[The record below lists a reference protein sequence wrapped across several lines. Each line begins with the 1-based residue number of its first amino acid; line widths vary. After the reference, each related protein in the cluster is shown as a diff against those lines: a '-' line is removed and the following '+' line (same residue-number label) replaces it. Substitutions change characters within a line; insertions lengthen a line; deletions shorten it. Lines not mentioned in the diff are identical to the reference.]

1 MNGLGHRVGV
11 VLGALARAVLGC
23 AKPVW
28 QRPEPFEA
36 FCGFW
41 LLLPHSLFQPCYS
54 QPRQEIPSFPP
65 PPPLPGRFGKQRS
78 SLGDTLE
85 TVLEEWG
92 CTGTSE
98 SQLSKKTG
106 LPPFS
111 HFVILAK
118 PLGFLGLGV
127 LICTIGQG
135 SLVLTLMAWVP
146 KGIMPIPRMEE
157 GEAVRNPW
165 VGWAQALDR
174 PR

>member
-1 MNGLGHRVGV
+1 MVLATGWGWCWEPLPGLCW
-11 VLGALARAVLGC
+11 AV
-23 AKPVW
+23 
-28 QRPEPFEA
+28 R
-36 FCGFW
+36 
-41 LLLPHSLFQPCYS
+41 SLFGRGPSPLKPFVASGCS
-54 QPRQEIPSFPP
+54 FLIPSFSPVTQPRQEIPSFPP

-98 SQLSKKTG
+98 SQLGKKTG

-165 VGWAQALDR
+165 MGWAQALDR